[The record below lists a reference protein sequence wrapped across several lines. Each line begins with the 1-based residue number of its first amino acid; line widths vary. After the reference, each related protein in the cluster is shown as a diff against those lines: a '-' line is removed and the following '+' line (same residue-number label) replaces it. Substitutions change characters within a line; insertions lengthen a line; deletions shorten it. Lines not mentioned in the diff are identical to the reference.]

1 MMVVTTPST
10 QEDIMVT
17 WGDPIVTNRLR
28 QLRRSQGVAQYGLA
42 VRAEVSPTV
51 IGAIERHDYVPGAEV
66 RARIA
71 QALGVAVR
79 DIWPDATTS
88 GPEPVPPASTQA

>member
-1 MMVVTTPST
+1 MLI
-10 QEDIMVT
+10 QA
-17 WGDPIVTNRLR
+17 DPIVTNRLR

-42 VRAEVSPTV
+42 VRADVSPTV
-51 IGAIERHDYVPGAEV
+51 IGAIERYDYMPGRQV

-79 DIWPDATTS
+79 DIWPDEEIEA
-88 GPEPVPPASTQA
+88 